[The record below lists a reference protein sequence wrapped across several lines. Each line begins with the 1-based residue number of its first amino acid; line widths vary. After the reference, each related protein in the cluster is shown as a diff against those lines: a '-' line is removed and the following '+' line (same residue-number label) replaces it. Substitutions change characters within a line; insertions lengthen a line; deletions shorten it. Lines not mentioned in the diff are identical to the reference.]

1 MIAASARLFDGLLF
15 RPVDPVQSRA
25 RIAWVARLLDGA
37 FTIPGT
43 PIRFGIDPLIGLI
56 PGGGDTIATALSG
69 YIVYEAYRA
78 GLPREALLRMIVNI
92 VIDLIVGLVP
102 VLGDVADV
110 FWRAN
115 QRNLAIFDEH
125 LARRTR

>member
-1 MIAASARLFDGLLF
+1 MIAASMRLFDGVLV
-15 RPVDPVQSRA
+15 RPADPARSRA
-25 RIAWVARLLDGA
+25 RIAWVANLLDGA
-37 FTIPGT
+37 FAIPGT
-43 PIRFGIDPLIGLI
+43 GIRVGIDPLIGLI

-78 GLPREALLRMIVNI
+78 GLPREALWRMIVNI
-92 VIDLIVGLVP
+92 AIDLVIGVVP

-115 QRNLAIFDEH
+115 QRNLAIFDDY
-125 LARRTR
+125 LARRAS